1 MLVKN
6 DEWGGHR
13 HIQVHFGKGEI
24 PLTELTAG
32 RRRAFCFARRRQ
44 TIDLLHDLR
53 RSLRAV
59 RSGHNQAPLAI
70 LRSPPLPL
78 G

>member
-1 MLVKN
+1 MLAKK
-6 DEWGGHR
+6 DDWGGHR
-13 HIQVHFGKGEI
+13 HIQVHFSEEI
-24 PLTELTAG
+24 PSTELTAG

-44 TIDLLHDLR
+44 TVDLPNDLR

-70 LRSPPLPL
+70 LRGPPLPSK
-78 G
+78 